1 MATHD
6 PFAIQLTP
14 ELLLDAYAHGIFPM
28 AESADAADL
37 FWVDP
42 DDRGILPLENF
53 HISKR
58 QRNKLKRNLF
68 EIRIDSDFISVI
80 ENCAA
85 ARRDSDDTW
94 INAEIIALY
103 HTLFKRGFC
112 HTVEV
117 WHRDEMVGGLYGIA
131 LGGAFFGESMFH
143 KVTDASKIA
152 LAHLVHRLRV
162 GGYTLLDTQFVTD
175 HLRSLGAVEIPRAHY
190 HQKLRHAL
198 RIDGDFYRLAGGG
211 TSEDCLQSTSQIS

>member
-28 AESADAADL
+28 AESAKAPDL

-42 DDRGILPLENF
+42 DERGILPLENF
-53 HISKR
+53 HISKSLR
-58 QRNKLKRNLF
+58 KKIKRNEF
-68 EIRIDSDFISVI
+68 EIRIDHDFLGVI
-80 ENCAA
+80 QNCAA

-112 HTVEV
+112 HTVEI
-117 WHRDEMVGGLYGIA
+117 WQNNHLVGGLYGIA

-152 LAHLVHRLRV
+152 LSHLVERLQY

-175 HLRSLGAVEIPRAHY
+175 HLRSLGAIEIPRALY

-211 TSEDCLQSTSQIS
+211 TSDDCLQSTSQTS

>member
-28 AESADAADL
+28 AESADSSDL

-42 DDRGILPLENF
+42 DDRGIIPLENF
-53 HISKR
+53 HISKSLR
-58 QRNKLKRNLF
+58 KKLKRNFL
-68 EIRIDSDFISVI
+68 EIRIDSDFLSVI
-80 ENCAA
+80 NNCAA
-85 ARRDSDDTW
+85 ARRDCNDTW
-94 INAEIIALY
+94 INAEIIELY
-103 HTLFKRGFC
+103 HTLFRRGFC

-117 WHRDEMVGGLYGIA
+117 WQKETLVGGLYGIA

-152 LAHLVHRLRV
+152 LAHLVHRLQV
-162 GGYTLLDTQFVTD
+162 GGFTLLDTQFVTE
-175 HLRSLGAVEIPRAHY
+175 HLRSLGAIEIPRTLY

-211 TSEDCLQSTSQIS
+211 TSDDCLQSTSQIS